1 VTHTHALFADQS
13 QSILDNLM
21 EYCARAERAMRYPT
35 PARSGTAPAPWH
47 NRSLRQVSGAMHC
60 STFTN
65 PRTRSVSLPWQS
77 PSFGEDAPLSG
88 SRWIAGCCG
97 SWVRARQG
105 GAFAPKLSDG
115 QAPSTCVTIRAARRQ
130 ATIPAGQR
138 FWSQGTQYRSLS
150 TIARKIPGTAWS
162 GPLFL
167 GLKQNR
173 SASRLSKASLP
184 VCGTMEGSHAV
195 D

>member
-1 VTHTHALFADQS
+1 
-13 QSILDNLM
+13 M

-115 QAPSTCVTIRAARRQ
+115 QAPSTSVTIRAARRQ

-150 TIARKIPGTAWS
+150 TIARKIPRTGFVTLTGRARASRRVKVAAW
-162 GPLFL
+162 L
-167 GLKQNR
+167 R
-173 SASRLSKASLP
+173 SAIAAIVFRPRSSSTRS
-184 VCGTMEGSHAV
+184 GSISALR
-195 D
+195 